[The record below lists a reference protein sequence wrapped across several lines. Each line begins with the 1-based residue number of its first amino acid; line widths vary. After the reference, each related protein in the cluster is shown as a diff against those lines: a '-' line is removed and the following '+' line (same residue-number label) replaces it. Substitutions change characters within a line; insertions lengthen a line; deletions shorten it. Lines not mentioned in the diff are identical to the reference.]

1 MAAAIMKLEV
11 FPMERLYRSS
21 TQKVLGGVC
30 GGLGEYF
37 NIDPTLVR
45 IIYILVTVATGILL
59 GLALYIVLWLIVPSE
74 ASVGKSIRE
83 SMRENVDEMAQSAR
97 DIGNGVGATLR
108 RTPEE
113 GPRRIEPEALAGLIL
128 VVIGL
133 VFLLANFDLLGWF
146 RWGRLWPLVIIVI
159 GLLLLLRRRQVHP

>member
-1 MAAAIMKLEV
+1 
-11 FPMERLYRSS
+11 MERLYRSS
-21 TQKVLGGVC
+21 TQKVIGGVC

-45 IIYILVTVATGILL
+45 IIYILVTVATGVLL
-59 GLALYIVLWLIVPSE
+59 GLVLYIVLWLIVPSE

-113 GPRRIEPEALAGLIL
+113 GPRRFEPEALAGLLL
-128 VVIGL
+128 VIIGL
-133 VFLLANFDLLGWF
+133 LFLLANFDLLGWF
-146 RWGRLWPLVIIVI
+146 RWGRLWPVIIVLI
-159 GLLLLLRRRQVHP
+159 GLLLLLRQRQSRP

>member
-1 MAAAIMKLEV
+1 
-11 FPMERLYRSS
+11 MERLYRSS
-21 TQKVLGGVC
+21 TQKVIGGVC

-45 IIYILVTVATGILL
+45 IVYILVTIATGVLL

-97 DIGNGVGATLR
+97 DIGNGVQATLR

-113 GPRRIEPEALAGLIL
+113 GARRMEPEALAGLIL

-133 VFLLANFDLLGWF
+133 LFLLVNLDLLGWF
-146 RWGRLWPLVIIVI
+146 RWARLWPLILIVI